1 MSDVNFG
8 FFFFCEKWVPGFV
21 VRSDALQYVAPMTVD
36 DDGFVGFVIRV
47 MVGGDGLDGTGT

>member
-1 MSDVNFG
+1 MKSG
-8 FFFFCEKWVPGFV
+8 SPGFV